1 VCSRGDSRVRQ
12 PRLVRAD
19 ANCVDSWRCH
29 ALSIRAMKRLIP
41 GLLPFFAAAS
51 LLAQSSSPRNS
62 PSAEDAAAAAAAA
75 TGMAGIGLTCC
86 ILYFLL
92 IAVSIGA
99 YIYTAIW
106 IMKDAKARNSEN
118 AQLVTILGW
127 IPATWVIGLIVHLV
141 TRPKGNLV
149 PCPHCGK
156 KRLEGLATCPNCGQ
170 P

>member
-1 VCSRGDSRVRQ
+1 
-12 PRLVRAD
+12 
-19 ANCVDSWRCH
+19 
-29 ALSIRAMKRLIP
+29 MKRSISA
-41 GLLPFFAAAS
+41 LPFLLLIANA
-51 LLAQSSSPRNS
+51 LAQRTTPTVSNS
-62 PSAEDAAAAAAAA
+62 PSAEEAAAAAAAA
-75 TGMAGIGLTCC
+75 TGVGLTCC
-86 ILYFLL
+86 VLYFLL

-99 YIYTAIW
+99 WIFTAIW

-149 PCPHCGK
+149 PCPHCQK
-156 KRLEGLATCPNCGQ
+156 KRLEGSAVCPHCGQ

>member
-1 VCSRGDSRVRQ
+1 M
-12 PRLVRAD
+12 A
-19 ANCVDSWRCH
+19 ANCVDRRGSST
-29 ALSIRAMKRLIP
+29 LSILVMKRLIS
-41 GLLPFFAAAS
+41 GLPYLVMTAS
-51 LLAQSSSPRNS
+51 ALAQRTSPTASNS

-75 TGMAGIGLTCC
+75 TGMAGMGFACC
-86 ILYFLL
+86 FLYFLV
-92 IAVSIGA
+92 IACSIGA
-99 YIYTAIW
+99 WIFSAIF

-149 PCPHCGK
+149 PCPHCQK
-156 KRLEGLATCPNCGQ
+156 KRLEGSAVCPHCGQ

>member
-1 VCSRGDSRVRQ
+1 
-12 PRLVRAD
+12 
-19 ANCVDSWRCH
+19 
-29 ALSIRAMKRLIP
+29 MKRLIP
-41 GLLPFFAAAS
+41 VLPFLLISANA
-51 LLAQSSSPRNS
+51 LAQRTTPTVSNS

-75 TGMAGIGLTCC
+75 TGMAGMGVACC
-86 ILYFLL
+86 FVYFLL

-99 YIYTAIW
+99 YIFTAIW

-141 TRPKGNLV
+141 TRPKGNLL

-156 KRLEGLATCPNCGQ
+156 KRLEGLATCPHCGQ